1 MTESITISPLMLVFL
16 MCMTGFAG
24 FVDSAAGGGGLISLP
39 AYFHDT
45 RRSRATNWRW
55 W

>member
-24 FVDSAAGGGGLISLP
+24 FVDSAAGGGNPMGLPVYRYSGLP
-39 AYFHDT
+39 GP
-45 RRSRATNWRW
+45 SS
-55 W
+55 